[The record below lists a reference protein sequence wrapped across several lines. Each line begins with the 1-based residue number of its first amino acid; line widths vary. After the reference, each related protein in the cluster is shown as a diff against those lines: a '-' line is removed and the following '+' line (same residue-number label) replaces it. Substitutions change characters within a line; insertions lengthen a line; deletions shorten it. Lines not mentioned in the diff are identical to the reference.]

1 MEDGVRT
8 GIDSSVGAS
17 IIRFQER
24 GFTGNLNNMVIKY
37 YTRTDQYSFG
47 RERKYV
53 VGDVAVSIAALT
65 GRSTMTDGDV
75 SALTALGHTLKEV
88 KQVEEV

>member
-1 MEDGVRT
+1 
-8 GIDSSVGAS
+8 
-17 IIRFQER
+17 
-24 GFTGNLNNMVIKY
+24 MVIKY

-53 VGDVAVSIAALT
+53 IGDVGAAIQALT
-65 GRSTMTDGDV
+65 GRSTMTEGDV
-75 SALTALGHTLKEV
+75 SALESLGHTLKEV